1 MSWLGCQSL
10 SRLPL
15 RGGTW
20 QQLYSLLI
28 LSLTILCAR
37 EMVHIIP
44 RAHVPG
50 GYPQR
55 GEVWASH
62 SCSLARSKEGLANTR
77 EILVDLGLDPS
88 ESDCIAVQHVCT
100 IVSFRSANLCAAAL
114 AAILTRLRENKKL
127 ARLRTTVGMDG
138 TLYKTHPQ

>member
-10 SRLPL
+10 SRCPL
-15 RGGTW
+15 CGGTW

-28 LSLTILCAR
+28 LSSTILCAR
-37 EMVHIIP
+37 ETVHTIP
-44 RAHVPG
+44 RAQVPG
-50 GYPQR
+50 GYPHR

>member
-1 MSWLGCQSL
+1 MRGCTQ
-10 SRLPL
+10 P
-15 RGGTW
+15 T
-20 QQLYSLLI
+20 Q
-28 LSLTILCAR
+28 
-37 EMVHIIP
+37 H
-44 RAHVPG
+44 
-50 GYPQR
+50 

-62 SCSLARSKEGLANTR
+62 SCPLLRSKEGLANTR